1 LRVLLEET
9 AMLPNLKDLQI
20 FMAIAEDLSFRRAA
34 ERLFMDQSALSRR
47 LQALEET
54 VGFPLIFR
62 TTRAV
67 QLTEAGRILYERM
80 APLIRGIG
88 QATQAARS
96 AATGQTGSLRIAYMS
111 FAAMDGLPVMIQRYA
126 SAFPDV
132 AIELRHMP
140 TQAQK
145 LALSRGEIDA
155 GFMLGPFQNADF
167 RQRSIQSERLVAIM
181 APHHVLAQREVVTL
195 ADLSGQK
202 MILGFEQWDFFRQ
215 LLDAIFTARG
225 LTLHPSY
232 EPSDALGIFGLVMA
246 GLGVSLYVESISRF
260 RPDGLIVRPIADCDD
275 RIETLLCWSRSNG
288 NPALRRFVEMA

>member
-1 LRVLLEET
+1 
-9 AMLPNLKDLQI
+9 MLPNLKDLQI

-54 VGFPLIFR
+54 VGFPLVFR

-67 QLTEAGRILYERM
+67 QLTEAGRVFYERM

-96 AATGQTGSLRIAYMS
+96 TAIGQTGRLRIGYMS
-111 FAAMDGLPVMIQRYA
+111 FAAMDSLPVMIQRYA
-126 SAFPDV
+126 PAFPDV

-167 RQRSIQSERLVAIM
+167 KQRTIQIERLVAIM
-181 APHHVLAQREVVTL
+181 TLQHPLAKMETVTL
-195 ADLSGQK
+195 ADLSTQK
-202 MILGFEQWDFFRQ
+202 MILGFEHWDFFRQ
-215 LLDAIFTARG
+215 LIETIFTARG
-225 LTLHPSY
+225 LMLHPSY

-260 RPDGLIVRPIADCDD
+260 LPEGMVIRPIADCED
-275 RIETLLCWSRSNG
+275 RIETLLCWNRSSS
-288 NPALRRFVEMA
+288 NPALRQFVEMA